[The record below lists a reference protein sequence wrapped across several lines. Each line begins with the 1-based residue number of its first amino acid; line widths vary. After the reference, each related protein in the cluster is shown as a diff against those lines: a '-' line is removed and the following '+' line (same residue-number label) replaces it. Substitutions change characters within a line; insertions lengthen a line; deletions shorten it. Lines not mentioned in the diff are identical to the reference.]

1 MKKIM
6 LSLLIITAV
15 YVVLYFI
22 ASTLNLVVFMV
33 LLFVFPI
40 VVNSRILWAIRKE
53 NKKYRIFYSVF
64 MFSILTAGAYAVF
77 AFMFE
82 KSTYFLE
89 FISNNTTNVS
99 GAIQIEISDDFFN
112 FGQIFTVFFIN
123 FAVLILGEFRR
134 SKKQSDAYALTIE
147 EYIKEMDK
155 FAEHIDEVHSV
166 GGLHPDWDVEF
177 GGKLKGAAGVII
189 VLMGN
194 NDAINLTGL

>member
-134 SKKQSDAYALTIE
+134 SKKQSREKVLED
-147 EYIKEMDK
+147 
-155 FAEHIDEVHSV
+155 S
-166 GGLHPDWDVEF
+166 DV
-177 GGKLKGAAGVII
+177 KI
-189 VLMGN
+189 
-194 NDAINLTGL
+194 